1 MEFLQFVTDVGFP
14 IAAACVGMYFVFL
27 TIKFL
32 LDSVLEKIKSLIGII
47 KQLDRRVTA
56 MSQDIIKID
65 VLMTEALDMPI
76 EKEKVA
82 RFKNPQEERTD

>member
-56 MSQDIIKID
+56 MSEDIVKID
-65 VLMTEALDMPI
+65 VLMTETLDMPI

-82 RFKNPQEERTD
+82 RFNNPQEKRID

>member
-1 MEFLQFVTDVGFP
+1 MEFLQFATDVGFP

-47 KQLDRRVTA
+47 KQLDKRVTA
-56 MSQDIIKID
+56 MSEDIVKID
-65 VLMTEALDMPI
+65 VLMTETLDMPI

-82 RFKNPQEERTD
+82 RFNNPQEKRID

>member
-1 MEFLQFVTDVGFP
+1 MEFLQFATDVGFP

-56 MSQDIIKID
+56 MSGDIVKID
-65 VLMTEALDMPI
+65 VLMTETLDMPI

-82 RFKNPQEERTD
+82 RFNNPQEKRID

>member
-1 MEFLQFVTDVGFP
+1 MEFLQFITDVGFP

-56 MSQDIIKID
+56 MSEDIVKID
-65 VLMTEALDMPI
+65 VLMTETLDMPI

-82 RFKNPQEERTD
+82 RFNNPQEKRID

>member
-1 MEFLQFVTDVGFP
+1 MEFLQFATDVGFP

-56 MSQDIIKID
+56 MSEDIVKID
-65 VLMTEALDMPI
+65 VLMTETLDMPI

-82 RFKNPQEERTD
+82 RFNNPQEKRID